1 MDNATAVCAPGVY
14 YRARWIAKDICSLK
28 IFGFRDQL
36 QISQHEMDSLRRICV
51 LASAAP
57 ANNLQMLQLIELYAH
72 VDIKI
77 AKIAKSKI
85 SLLLW
90 FLSEDLAA
98 LPLFGSDTT
107 IAVKK
112 AIVNTL

>member
-1 MDNATAVCAPGVY
+1 
-14 YRARWIAKDICSLK
+14 
-28 IFGFRDQL
+28 
-36 QISQHEMDSLRRICV
+36 MDSLRQIGVFVCTIYADLWFAIS

-57 ANNLQMLQLIELYAH
+57 ANDLQMLQLIKLYAH
-72 VDIKI
+72 VDNKT

-90 FLSEDLAA
+90 LLREDLAA
-98 LPLFGSDTT
+98 LPLFSSDIT

>member
-1 MDNATAVCAPGVY
+1 
-14 YRARWIAKDICSLK
+14 
-28 IFGFRDQL
+28 
-36 QISQHEMDSLRRICV
+36 
-51 LASAAP
+51 
-57 ANNLQMLQLIELYAH
+57 MLQLIELYAH

-98 LPLFGSDTT
+98 LQLFSSDTT

>member
-1 MDNATAVCAPGVY
+1 
-14 YRARWIAKDICSLK
+14 
-28 IFGFRDQL
+28 
-36 QISQHEMDSLRRICV
+36 
-51 LASAAP
+51 
-57 ANNLQMLQLIELYAH
+57 MLQLIELYAR
-72 VDIKI
+72 VDNKT

-98 LPLFGSDTT
+98 LPLFSSDIT

>member
-1 MDNATAVCAPGVY
+1 
-14 YRARWIAKDICSLK
+14 
-28 IFGFRDQL
+28 
-36 QISQHEMDSLRRICV
+36 
-51 LASAAP
+51 
-57 ANNLQMLQLIELYAH
+57 MLQLIELYAH
-72 VDIKI
+72 VDNKI

-85 SLLLW
+85 SRLLW

-98 LPLFGSDTT
+98 LPLFSSDIT

>member
-1 MDNATAVCAPGVY
+1 
-14 YRARWIAKDICSLK
+14 
-28 IFGFRDQL
+28 
-36 QISQHEMDSLRRICV
+36 MDSLRQICV
-51 LASAAP
+51 FVCTIYADFWFAISLASAAL
-57 ANNLQMLQLIELYAH
+57 ANDLQMLQLIELYAH
-72 VDIKI
+72 VDNKT

-98 LPLFGSDTT
+98 LPLFSSDIT